1 METTIQKWGNS
12 LAVRVP
18 RSIAQKLALKVG
30 STIAMRE
37 EKKTIIIQVAPKTRK
52 SLKELIAMIH
62 PENIHEEV
70 DWGKPVGK
78 EIW

>member
-1 METTIQKWGNS
+1 METTIKKWGNS

-18 RSIAQKLALKVG
+18 HSIAQKLALKAG

-37 EKKTIIIQVAPKTRK
+37 AKKTIIIRAAPKTRK
-52 SLKELIAMIH
+52 TIKELIAMIR
-62 PENIHEEV
+62 PENIHEEI
-70 DWGKPVGK
+70 DWGEPVGK

>member
-1 METTIQKWGNS
+1 METTIRKWGNS

-18 RSIAQKLALKVG
+18 RSIAQKLALKAG
-30 STIAMRE
+30 SAVAMRQ
-37 EKKTIIIQVAPKTRK
+37 EKKTIIIQAAPKTRK
-52 SLKELIAMIH
+52 SLKELIAMIR
-62 PENIHEEV
+62 PENIHEEI